1 MTSRKWVQFFMK
13 TLVIGAIITLI
24 IGLAFDVNEYVR
36 FIKDGEYIK
45 VVLGLFGLLLKGLL
59 YSVYSQMGFFAYLT
73 IHRFG
78 LNFFKSIRLWNIV
91 QSVFIIFALGDLIYL
106 RYIDNA
112 QGKGSILPYLIPS
125 FVLLIVGVIV
135 ASYKAKATNKDAFV
149 PALFFMTVV
158 TIVEWIPAL
167 RINQQLEMFYMVTTL
182 LICNS
187 YQLLTLH
194 KTLKS

>member
-112 QGKGSILPYLIPS
+112 HGKGSILPYFIPS

>member
-13 TLVIGAIITLI
+13 TLVIGAVLTLI

-36 FIKDGEYIK
+36 FIKHGEYIK
-45 VVLGLFGLLLKGLL
+45 VGLGLFGLLLKGLL

-91 QSVFIIFALGDLIYL
+91 QSVFIVFALGDLIYL
-106 RYIDNA
+106 RYIEVA
-112 QGKGSILPYLIPS
+112 QGKGSILLYLIPS
-125 FVLLIVGVIV
+125 FALLVVGVIV

>member
-1 MTSRKWVQFFMK
+1 MTSRKLVQFFMN
-13 TLVIGAIITLI
+13 TLLIGAIITLI
-24 IGLAFDVNEYVR
+24 VGLAFDVNEYTQ
-36 FIKDGEYIK
+36 FIKHGEYIK
-45 VVLGLFGLLLKGLL
+45 VGLGLFGLLLKGLL

-91 QSVFIIFALGDLIYL
+91 QSILIIFALGDLIYL
-106 RYIDNA
+106 RYIENA
-112 QGKGSILPYLIPS
+112 HGKGSIFPYLIPS
-125 FVLLIVGVIV
+125 LVLLVVGIFV
-135 ASYKAKATNKDAFV
+135 AFYKAKATNKDAFV
-149 PALFFMTVV
+149 PSMFFMTVV

-167 RINQQLEMFYMVTTL
+167 RINQQLEMFYMLTTL
-182 LICNS
+182 LVCNS

>member
-24 IGLAFDVNEYVR
+24 IGLAFDVNEYAL
-36 FIKDGEYIK
+36 FIKRGEYIK
-45 VVLGLFGLLLKGLL
+45 VALGLFGLLLKGLL

-106 RYIDNA
+106 RYIDVA
-112 QGKGSILPYLIPS
+112 HGKGSILSYLIPS
-125 FVLLIVGVIV
+125 FALLVVGVVV

-149 PALFFMTVV
+149 PALFFMTVI

-182 LICNS
+182 LVCNS

>member
-1 MTSRKWVQFFMK
+1 MTSRKWVQFFLK
-13 TLVIGAIITLI
+13 TLLIGSVLTLI
-24 IGLAFDVNEYVR
+24 IGLVFDSKEYARFISHGEYV
-36 FIKDGEYIK
+36 KL
-45 VVLGLFGLLLKGLL
+45 VLGLFGLLIKGLL

-78 LNFFKSIRLWNIV
+78 LNFFKSIRLWNVV
-91 QSVFIIFALGDLIYL
+91 QSVFIIFVLGDLIYF
-106 RYIDNA
+106 RYVEFA
-112 QGKGSILPYLIPS
+112 HGKGSILPYLIPS
-125 FVLLIVGVIV
+125 FALLVVGMI
-135 ASYKAKATNKDAFV
+135 AAALKAKDTNKDAFI

-167 RINQQLEMFYMVTTL
+167 RINQLLEMFYMVTTL

>member
-112 QGKGSILPYLIPS
+112 HGKGSILPYLIPS